1 MPARR
6 SVLITGGAG
15 FVGSHVADELLGH
28 GYRVRVLDNLTAQ
41 VHGEAADFPDYLDR
55 RVERLRGDVR
65 NRDALDEALRGVDV
79 VLHLAAVVGVAQ
91 SMSEIERYVD
101 VNTRGTAQL
110 LEALARSRVA
120 RLVVASSMSI
130 YGEGLYRL
138 PDGVTS
144 NPAPRTTEQL
154 KAGAWELQ
162 DDAGQV
168 LQPVATPEWKL
179 AEPASVYALTKL
191 DQERLC
197 LLFGRAQGIPAVA
210 LRFFNIYGP
219 RQALT
224 NPYTGVLAIF
234 ASAYLRGEAPEIFED
249 GEQQRDFVSVHDV
262 KRACRLAIESAD
274 AVGHALN
281 IGSGRAHRVRDVA
294 RRIGSLLAS
303 PVEARITHRFRP
315 GDIRHCL
322 ADISAARALLGYE
335 PQVSLDE
342 GLGELV
348 GWLHEQSI
356 PASARPKDAEL
367 RKSRIGLRSRGA
379 QAP

>member
-1 MPARR
+1 
-6 SVLITGGAG
+6 VLITGGAG
-15 FVGSHVADELLGH
+15 FVGSHVADELLEH

-55 RVERLRGDVR
+55 RVDTVRGDVR
-65 NRDALDEALRGVDV
+65 EEQALVEALRGVDV

-101 VNTRGTAQL
+101 VNTRGTATL

-130 YGEGLYRL
+130 YGEGLYRRS
-138 PDGVTS
+138 DGT
-144 NPAPRTTEQL
+144 PANSSPRTTEQL
-154 KAGAWELQ
+154 KAGDWELQ
-162 DDAGQV
+162 DENGQV
-168 LQPVATPEWKL
+168 LQPAATPEWKI
-179 AEPASVYALTKL
+179 AEPASVYALTKH

-197 LLFGRAQGIPAVA
+197 LLFGRAHGIPTIA

-262 KRACRLAIESAD
+262 KRACRLAIESGD

-281 IGSGRAHRVRDVA
+281 IASGRAHRVREVA
-294 RRIGSLLAS
+294 RQIGSLLAS

-335 PQVSLDE
+335 PRVGLDE

-348 GWLHEQSI
+348 GWLHDQEV
-356 PASARPKDAEL
+356 PASAS
-367 RKSRIGLRSRGA
+367 RKAATVSH
-379 QAP
+379 